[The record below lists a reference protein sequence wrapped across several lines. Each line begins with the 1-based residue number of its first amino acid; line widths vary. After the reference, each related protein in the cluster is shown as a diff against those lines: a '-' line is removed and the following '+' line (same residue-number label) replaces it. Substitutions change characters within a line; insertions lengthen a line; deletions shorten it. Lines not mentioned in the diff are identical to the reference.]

1 MDGRVEAE
9 INRRI
14 QARWNNWR
22 KMSGVLC
29 DKNIPP
35 KVKGMIHQTVV
46 QPAMLYGLETVP
58 QTKKTTQ
65 KLEVAEMK
73 MCRWACGVTRRD
85 RIRNDEIRERMGVV
99 NIGVKCRKATLRW
112 YGHVK
117 RREENYIGRKML
129 SLDPP
134 SRRRRGRPKQRWM
147 DTIRNDMKAVGAR
160 EEDAENRNTWKMLIS
175 AAATPY

>member
-1 MDGRVEAE
+1 MQDQPLPEATEFKYLGSMLTTDGRVEAE

-14 QARWNNWR
+14 QAGWNNWR

-29 DKNIPP
+29 DKKIPP
-35 KVKGMIHQTVV
+35 KVKGKIHQTVV

-85 RIRNDEIRERMGVV
+85 RIRNDEITERDSTFFEVLFI
-99 NIGVKCRKATLRW
+99 NFSCYYL
-112 YGHVK
+112 
-117 RREENYIGRKML
+117 
-129 SLDPP
+129 
-134 SRRRRGRPKQRWM
+134 
-147 DTIRNDMKAVGAR
+147 
-160 EEDAENRNTWKMLIS
+160 
-175 AAATPY
+175 